1 MPFRPTTSVHVRALA
16 RAGRRRITPWLTA
29 TLFVCASVPGIA
41 QTTGAL
47 QGRVLDGS
55 EAYVLPGATIT
66 VRSPATGFARSVAA
80 DGEGRYRVVDVPP
93 GTYVVTATA
102 DGFRSESVDALVFDV
117 GRTLVRD
124 FRLHCRQRDETV
136 VVTRRGP
143 ARSTAPRARS
153 AMS

>member
-55 EAYVLPGATIT
+55 EAWVLPGATIT

-80 DGEGRYRVVDVPP
+80 GWRRPLSRGRR
-93 GTYVVTATA
+93 ATRHVC
-102 DGFRSESVDALVFDV
+102 G
-117 GRTLVRD
+117 
-124 FRLHCRQRDETV
+124 HCHR
-136 VVTRRGP
+136 
-143 ARSTAPRARS
+143 
-153 AMS
+153 